1 MADSVNID
9 SLSIQMD
16 VDFKKAKKSIG
27 DLAKR
32 IDKLNVSMQGLSS
45 ANNVLNTFRQIDATM
60 QTIAATST
68 ELNKSVKQLNSAFNK
83 MIPSGGIKNA
93 DALKNSFGK
102 LTESL
107 EKAGGGKIKTFA
119 THTKTLNM
127 HLPRLGLSAG
137 KATMKIEGLGRAFTK
152 AIVGARALIAGAKTL
167 WRVLSGGIDLASD
180 LTEVQNVVDK
190 AFGNEA
196 GKIQDLVQ
204 SSIQD
209 LGMSELTA
217 KQIASRYQAMGSA
230 MGISRDQVKKASEQI
245 GELRE
250 NYNGAGE
257 SMADMSINLTK
268 LSADMASFYNVGIE
282 DVAQDLTAIFTGQT
296 RPLRQYGLDLTQ
308 ATLQEWALKQGIE
321 ADVTAMSQAEKTM
334 LRYQYV
340 MSQTKM
346 VQGDFIDTSSSW
358 ANQIKILKQQF
369 EALGAVIGGGL
380 INAIKP
386 FVMAMNSAL
395 KGIISFAEQ
404 VVNALGKIFGWVI
417 EITPTDMAIDDAM
430 VDVLEDQ
437 ESGLGDVADAA
448 DDTAKSIEKAKEA
461 EEEYQR
467 TVLGFDELNK
477 LNKEKEK
484 EEKDPTSPSSGN
496 SAIANP
502 LKNLDLGKASAGAGE
517 VAMSIKKVKSLYES
531 EIDSLSELGGYIS
544 DTLTKALNSINW
556 KDVYEGA
563 RGFGTGLASF
573 LNGLIT
579 PDLFGALGK
588 TIANSLNTALEF
600 LNSFGNEFDFKN
612 FGKAL
617 KSGLDELLKNFNW
630 GLAKETARTWAKGMA
645 EGLNEIINPET
656 FSEIGRTIGE
666 GLNTALAFLDEF
678 AYTFD
683 FKNLGKSIETG
694 LNTLME
700 TVDWKTAYSAADGWG
715 TGLAEFLNSLITPT
729 LFDNIG
735 TTVANTLNTAL
746 HFLDSFGT
754 TFNWA
759 NFGTSLAT
767 GVNSFLDDFDWTLLG
782 KSTNTWVNGVFTS
795 IQEFL
800 SKVSWDKLFDGVKTT
815 LSQISFAEVGTNIIA
830 TLWSGISNSA
840 MPDDKRQKVLES
852 FSGLEST
859 LRNIANFTFTG
870 LETFYA
876 NVLKP
881 LAEWILSDGVAA
893 FANIVTNQFSNVDW
907 GALGTGIANL
917 ATALKEF
924 TQGAFE
930 GFIGFFEDLTAFPL
944 IGLLLNSIGNG
955 LNTLFGSLDGKDYST
970 IKNVGDAVG
979 SLLAAVVAAKL
990 TSTVVSAI
998 KGLAGSAA
1006 LPALMT
1012 AIVTHPAASIIA
1024 GGAAIA
1030 LAIVGFGKA
1039 FGTYFDSEKVKQ
1051 AKELATQVDGISKT
1065 LSETKIANDS
1075 DYSKI
1080 KETLDSFWALNEQM
1094 ITGGGLTDGEM
1105 ALFETY
1111 KQALMSYSGAIEQE
1125 LGKVTG
1131 AYEGSRTTLEQLIN
1145 KQYEEI
1151 SVLAYESAIQEY
1163 ADSYSEAQKQI
1174 IGAKTELIQFLLN
1187 DKEVQRQ
1194 TGYSEENVRAL
1205 ASAFEQGNFSL
1216 AGLTEEQQLFYSA
1229 IYALSGGVENAQG
1242 KLDEFR
1248 GCVETNRQ
1256 TMDTAKKMI
1265 DETKRSQDEF
1275 TESLKTTSGE
1285 AANASS
1291 SVETSMSHISD
1302 VVDNNGN
1309 VIIPGLL
1316 NNAAKLWHDVTKKA
1330 GDDMAGDIQNGM
1342 TGMETAVETGSQNIN
1357 TDFSEMS
1364 AGISST
1370 LGATATNANTEGSA
1384 LMHEYSKGVTD
1395 NQGEVDE
1402 AVDAVTSSTDEKL
1415 SQAGKKAITRGEEI
1429 GNGVVEGLNGTIDS
1443 VEKAGDYWTSHALDS
1458 MNPRGG
1464 SGGGGNA
1471 VGKYNSYNSLLDG
1484 YDLLIT
1490 KDLYGR
1496 VDNAFGMSNGMST
1509 EMAKRGEAAIKGLED
1524 GATTEEPNLFQ
1535 KFLDLPKTLTEKLG
1549 KVKETFSPYGEDTI
1563 NGMETGEKNT
1573 VSSLETI
1580 FMKLPTRLG
1589 HQMTDLQSTF
1599 ERIGENIINYIKNGI
1614 GGVEKNLYDK
1624 ITEIKDAL
1632 DDPFDQAHYN
1642 KWWGIGHDTMDT
1654 MWHGLENMRLTLVQE
1669 ITLIKDSLF
1678 TPFGQDVYNR
1688 FWRIGHDL
1696 MDSLKNGMAAVHIP
1710 IPHYTVSE
1718 IFGGIVGG
1726 KRVNVPSINVNWY
1739 KSGGMAYGPS
1749 VIGVGEAGNEAVL
1762 PLENQGVM
1770 AEIAGA
1776 IVSGMIDSGAL
1787 ANAVTRGMVAAGQ
1800 NNDRPVVVNA
1810 TLRTENDEILARAVA
1825 RGQRQLD
1832 YRMNPVAQI

>member
-1 MADSVNID
+1 MGNHEN
-9 SLSIQMD
+9 Q
-16 VDFKKAKKSIG
+16 
-27 DLAKR
+27 
-32 IDKLNVSMQGLSS
+32 
-45 ANNVLNTFRQIDATM
+45 
-60 QTIAATST
+60 
-68 ELNKSVKQLNSAFNK
+68 
-83 MIPSGGIKNA
+83 GIKSPWGN
-93 DALKNSFGK
+93 
-102 LTESL
+102 
-107 EKAGGGKIKTFA
+107 
-119 THTKTLNM
+119 
-127 HLPRLGLSAG
+127 
-137 KATMKIEGLGRAFTK
+137 
-152 AIVGARALIAGAKTL
+152 
-167 WRVLSGGIDLASD
+167 RV
-180 LTEVQNVVDK
+180 T
-190 AFGNEA
+190 
-196 GKIQDLVQ
+196 
-204 SSIQD
+204 
-209 LGMSELTA
+209 
-217 KQIASRYQAMGSA
+217 
-230 MGISRDQVKKASEQI
+230 
-245 GELRE
+245 
-250 NYNGAGE
+250 
-257 SMADMSINLTK
+257 
-268 LSADMASFYNVGIE
+268 
-282 DVAQDLTAIFTGQT
+282 
-296 RPLRQYGLDLTQ
+296 
-308 ATLQEWALKQGIE
+308 
-321 ADVTAMSQAEKTM
+321 
-334 LRYQYV
+334 
-340 MSQTKM
+340 
-346 VQGDFIDTSSSW
+346 W

-386 FVMAMNSAL
+386 FVIAMNSAL

-531 EIDSLSELGGYIS
+531 EIDSLYELGGYIS
-544 DTLTKALNSINW
+544 DTLTKALNNINW

-683 FKNLGKSIETG
+683 FKNLGDSIETG

-729 LFDNIG
+729 LFDNVG

-754 TFNWA
+754 TFNWE

-767 GVNSFLDDFDWTLLG
+767 GVNSFLDGFDWTLLG
-782 KSTNTWVNGVFTS
+782 KSINTWVNGVFTS

-815 LSQISFAEVGTNIIA
+815 LSQISFAEVGANIIA
-830 TLWSGISNSA
+830 TLWAGLTGKA
-840 MPDDKRQKVLES
+840 MPEEVKTKVLSS
-852 FSGLEST
+852 FSGLESA
-859 LRNIANFTFTG
+859 LRNISSFTFGTV
-870 LETFYA
+870 EDFY
-876 NVLKP
+876 NNFLVP
-881 LAEWILSDGVAA
+881 VGTW
-893 FANIVTNQFSNVDW
+893 
-907 GALGTGIANL
+907 ALGTGLPKLASILKSTLEKISWDKL
-917 ATALKEF
+917 ATGLSGLYTGLSQLTIGIGDGLIKFVEGLANFPGLKE
-924 TQGAFE
+924 
-930 GFIGFFEDLTAFPL
+930 
-944 IGLLLNSIGNG
+944 LLNG
-955 LNTLFGSLDGKDYST
+955 LAEGLENLFGSGLTEDQSAA
-970 IKNVGDAVG
+970 IHNVGEALGFALG
-979 SLLAAVVAAKL
+979 SIVAAKL
-990 TSTVVSAI
+990 TSSVVTNIKNLSAAEALPGLLTAITTHPVAAVVGGGVALAAALTGLYVAANKPECDEKIANAAQAI
-998 KGLAGSAA
+998 KDLGDELANTDIDVEGNYARIKEILDKYMELNSK
-1006 LPALMT
+1006 LLT
-1012 AIVTHPAASIIA
+1012 NGELS
-1024 GGAAIA
+1024 
-1030 LAIVGFGKA
+1030 
-1039 FGTYFDSEKVKQ
+1039 GTDQTMFEYY
-1051 AKELATQVDGISKT
+1051 ATELATYCPDILGPMGEIGKAYTGSKEALEQLLEKQKEQILQTAYTESLQKAYDLYVESELALEELTKGFDGELEAAARAAIETYNFQKSTDQLYGDMLELSDEQFATLFDNYVASLHGAGDETVTSTQLFKTFAAAMKDQGVKKMWDDYALSVDTAQASMQ
-1065 LSETKIANDS
+1065 EAQ
-1075 DYSKI
+1075 SKI
-1080 KETLDSFWALNEQM
+1080 DTLEYKLKAMALTGTVSVQTLTHDSGTLKTAMSEDIKSVSAVVDHEGSVVIPGHMLTMKERMKSGAKDAVVAAGQGMQEGKPTFEASVKENVTDPAETGVAGIATVYNEAGKESSQAFANGAEENKPVVTASSQAVANAAETPIKEVKVNLNTDGQNAATAVGDGMESKVEEVKGKSSTVAGAVEEPFVVLKANAVSIGEETSRNYATGLSNEESTVTQTADDIGAATYGTLNPKGDLRGSGTSAAVKALNEGTHLM
-1094 ITGGGLTDGEM
+1094 VREDMVGAVDGE
-1105 ALFETY
+1105 L
-1111 KQALMSYSGAIEQE
+1111 GIEN
-1125 LGKVTG
+1125 G
-1131 AYEGSRTTLEQLIN
+1131 
-1145 KQYEEI
+1145 
-1151 SVLAYESAIQEY
+1151 
-1163 ADSYSEAQKQI
+1163 
-1174 IGAKTELIQFLLN
+1174 
-1187 DKEVQRQ
+1187 
-1194 TGYSEENVRAL
+1194 
-1205 ASAFEQGNFSL
+1205 
-1216 AGLTEEQQLFYSA
+1216 
-1229 IYALSGGVENAQG
+1229 
-1242 KLDEFR
+1242 
-1248 GCVETNRQ
+1248 
-1256 TMDTAKKMI
+1256 
-1265 DETKRSQDEF
+1265 
-1275 TESLKTTSGE
+1275 
-1285 AANASS
+1285 SS
-1291 SVETSMSHISD
+1291 SVMS
-1302 VVDNNGN
+1302 
-1309 VIIPGLL
+1309 
-1316 NNAAKLWHDVTKKA
+1316 
-1330 GDDMAGDIQNGM
+1330 
-1342 TGMETAVETGSQNIN
+1342 
-1357 TDFSEMS
+1357 
-1364 AGISST
+1364 
-1370 LGATATNANTEGSA
+1370 
-1384 LMHEYSKGVTD
+1384 
-1395 NQGEVDE
+1395 
-1402 AVDAVTSSTDEKL
+1402 
-1415 SQAGKKAITRGEEI
+1415 
-1429 GNGVVEGLNGTIDS
+1429 
-1443 VEKAGDYWTSHALDS
+1443 
-1458 MNPRGG
+1458 
-1464 SGGGGNA
+1464 
-1471 VGKYNSYNSLLDG
+1471 
-1484 YDLLIT
+1484 
-1490 KDLYGR
+1490 
-1496 VDNAFGMSNGMST
+1496 
-1509 EMAKRGEAAIKGLED
+1509 KRGEAAIKGMKD

-1549 KVKETFSPYGEDTI
+1549 KVDETFKPYGEDTI
-1563 NGMETGEKNT
+1563 EGMETGEKNT
-1573 VSSLETI
+1573 VNSLETI

-1599 ERIGENIINYIKNGI
+1599 ESIGKNIINYIKNGI
-1614 GGVEKNLYDK
+1614 GDVEKNLYTK

-1654 MWHGLENMRLTLVQE
+1654 MWHGLENMRPTLVQE

-1696 MDSLKNGMAAVHIP
+1696 MDSLKNGMQAVHIP
-1710 IPHYTVSE
+1710 VPHYSVSE

-1726 KRVNVPSINVNWY
+1726 KRVNVPSINVSWY